1 MGLKRLKVYSEKLL
15 EPASSYLSARGIAPD
30 HLTVAGL
37 VTSAISGLF
46 YYHGEHPI
54 AGLAMAVSG
63 LCDLMDGNLARTQ
76 NKVTPFGAF
85 FDSTV
90 DRYSD
95 MFALFGILG
104 YSFNRGDAVLFLGN
118 TFLRLW
124 APLWSVIHVLGP
136 NVLLRDVMWV

>member
-104 YSFNRGDAVLFLGN
+104 YSFNRGDAVLF
-118 TFLRLW
+118 
-124 APLWSVIHVLGP
+124 
-136 NVLLRDVMWV
+136 WVTLFCAYGLHYGQLYTC